1 MFDVNIYTTEEI
13 LGRLN
18 EAQINGTLPVDT
30 QNLNLAKIGLEEEA
44 LLNYKILSDR
54 SVFKNDLKTFYSRY
68 FWLLLYVERQKA
80 LHGPDMGLEQ
90 QLFKLLEESETLSE
104 EVDWSFVENL
114 EKKVR
119 S

>member
-1 MFDVNIYTTEEI
+1 MEIYNTTEI
-13 LGRLN
+13 LEKLN
-18 EAQINGTLPVDT
+18 KSQVDQTLPVDT
-30 QNLNLAKIGLEEEA
+30 YSLYEEKIGLEEEA

-54 SVFKNDLKTFYSRY
+54 SVFKNELKVFYSRY
-68 FWLLLYVERQKA
+68 FWLLIYVEKQKA
-80 LHGPDMGLEQ
+80 LHGPDVGLEQ